1 MKKKILALFLC
12 CVMVVSLVPAALTTA
27 FENGN
32 GLRIYGSNGA
42 AAESV
47 LLKRTDKMA
56 LTAVAETGSGER

>member
-42 AAESV
+42 AAEAV
-47 LLKRTDKMA
+47 LL
-56 LTAVAETGSGER
+56 